1 MKAQYHRLK
10 SKFQQNCIKKSLK
23 TEAFKIQ
30 LVKDLLVILFALSP
44 QQTKE
49 TYGRECKVRFWSN
62 MLIIIPWGEVNS
74 GGYILIREMSRY
86 ISSIFIDPVGDSCFS
101 IYQISLI
108 KLKKKATFCKLK
120 PSLSGNFV
128 YNLQTFGGFC
138 QVQMVAN
145 SA

>member
-10 SKFQQNCIKKSLK
+10 SKFQQNCIKKGLK

-49 TYGRECKVRFWSN
+49 TYGRECKVRFYSN
-62 MLIIIPWGEVNS
+62 MLIIILRGEVNS
-74 GGYILIREMSRY
+74 GGYIPRHEMSRY
-86 ISSIFIDPVGDSCFS
+86 ISSVFTDPVGDSCFS

-108 KLKKKATFCKLK
+108 KLKKSNIL
-120 PSLSGNFV
+120 
-128 YNLQTFGGFC
+128 
-138 QVQMVAN
+138 
-145 SA
+145 